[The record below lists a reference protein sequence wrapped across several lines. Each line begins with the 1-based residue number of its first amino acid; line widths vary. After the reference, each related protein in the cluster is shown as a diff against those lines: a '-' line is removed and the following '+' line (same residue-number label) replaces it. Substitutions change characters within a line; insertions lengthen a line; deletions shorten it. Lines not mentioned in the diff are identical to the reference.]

1 MRSVCTSR
9 DNWPKKWT
17 IKSIKT
23 PQYWSCGVLILFI
36 YLYIIIFTF
45 VKQLKYIQLND
56 FKLIIIMEFD
66 PFTFKTIAYSVAIF
80 LVLMRFYL
88 FYKRNKDVYK
98 KFTPEKKKEA
108 IKLLKTPK
116 MIFYITSLIIIG
128 YLLLKNKYNISLF

>member
-1 MRSVCTSR
+1 MY
-9 DNWPKKWT
+9 
-17 IKSIKT
+17 I
-23 PQYWSCGVLILFI
+23 YLLFI
-36 YLYIIIFTF
+36 YLYFIIFTF

-80 LVLMRFYL
+80 LFLLRFYL
-88 FYKRNKDVYK
+88 FYRSNKDIYK

-128 YLLLKNKYNISLF
+128 YLLLKNKYNVSLF